1 MGAAFDYLVS
11 AKLETETEYPY
22 KAVNQKCKYVE
33 SEGKVGDKG
42 HENVETNKVDQLKA
56 AIAQGPVSVA
66 IEADT
71 MVFQF
76 YSGGV
81 LNSKSCGTNLDHGVV
96 AVGYGNDGKQDYY
109 IVRNSWGA
117 SWGESGY
124 IRIAAVDGEGICGI
138 QMAPVI
144 PRE

>member
-1 MGAAFDYLVS
+1 M
-11 AKLETETEYPY
+11 
-22 KAVNQKCKYVE
+22 
-33 SEGKVGDKG
+33 
-42 HENVETNKVDQLKA
+42 KA
-56 AIAQGPVSVA
+56 AISKGPVSVA

-81 LNSKSCGTNLDHGVV
+81 FNSKNCGLNLDHGVA
-96 AVGYGNDGKQDYY
+96 AVGYGTDAKKGEYI

-124 IRIAAVDGEGICGI
+124 IRIALVDGAGICGI
-138 QMAPVI
+138 NMDAVWP
-144 PRE
+144 ETN